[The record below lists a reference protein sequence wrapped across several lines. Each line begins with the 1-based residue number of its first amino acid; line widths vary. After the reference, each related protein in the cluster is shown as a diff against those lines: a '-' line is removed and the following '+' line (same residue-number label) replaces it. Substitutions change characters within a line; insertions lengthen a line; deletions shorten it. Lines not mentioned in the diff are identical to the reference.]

1 MLYFD
6 SREILETKTDNNPKR
21 ISSLA
26 PAIQRWGWITLL
38 FYILQLL
45 HFYCKYCI
53 IIAGEEHHEYPLHVE
68 SFAMDWDKIGTADR
82 SGSKVI
88 IEFILYFYCIFI
100 VFIAFKSKYCTFP
113 WCKDDADLHHLLNDE
128 SMIVDMLLNT
138 IQESSNNS
146 ELTALLSGSNSS
158 GMSLA
163 VPFPN
168 PRDYYR

>member
-1 MLYFD
+1 MHV
-6 SREILETKTDNNPKR
+6 
-21 ISSLA
+21 
-26 PAIQRWGWITLL
+26 
-38 FYILQLL
+38 QLNRNIP
-45 HFYCKYCI
+45 F
-53 IIAGEEHHEYPLHVE
+53 
-68 SFAMDWDKIGTADR
+68 
-82 SGSKVI
+82 
-88 IEFILYFYCIFI
+88 
-100 VFIAFKSKYCTFP
+100 FP

>member
-1 MLYFD
+1 
-6 SREILETKTDNNPKR
+6 
-21 ISSLA
+21 
-26 PAIQRWGWITLL
+26 
-38 FYILQLL
+38 
-45 HFYCKYCI
+45 
-53 IIAGEEHHEYPLHVE
+53 
-68 SFAMDWDKIGTADR
+68 MDWDKIGTADR

-88 IEFILYFYCIFI
+88 IDLNLYCFFV
-100 VFIAFKSKYCTFP
+100 VFLLHLNQNIAFFP

>member
-26 PAIQRWGWITLL
+26 AAIQRWGWITLL
-38 FYILQLL
+38 YYILQLL
-45 HFYCKYCI
+45 HFYCKYFI
-53 IIAGEEHHEYPLHVE
+53 ITAGEEHHEYPLHVE

-88 IEFILYFYCIFI
+88 IEFILHFYCTYLLHLNRNISF
-100 VFIAFKSKYCTFP
+100 FP